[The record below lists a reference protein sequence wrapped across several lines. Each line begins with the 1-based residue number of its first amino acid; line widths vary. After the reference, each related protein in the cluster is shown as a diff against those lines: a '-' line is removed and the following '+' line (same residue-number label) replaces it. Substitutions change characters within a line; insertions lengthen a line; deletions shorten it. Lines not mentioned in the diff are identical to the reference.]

1 MEGVHEGWEIRGAD
15 AVGQVRGGGGG
26 RGVGVKNCRD
36 CTVNGVTPRNEQMSW
51 T

>member
-1 MEGVHEGWEIRGAD
+1 MEGVHDGWEIRGAD
-15 AVGQVRGGGGG
+15 ALGQVRGGG

-36 CTVNGVTPRNEQMSW
+36 CTVNGVKHRNEQMSW